1 MSYFFIILDVQNL
14 KKKSYFYLDFI
25 NLLITTNTNWIF
37 VPTNTKETKQ
47 TCLLNI
53 FEIQFETL

>member
-37 VPTNTKETKQ
+37 VTTNTKETKQ